1 MRLINPL
8 LIRGTFPPETPPCRK
23 GSAVIHF
30 FFFRFQHIISLIG
43 RQIEAAAEL
52 FTLHGNIFCVFGSLW
67 GLRGEKKEEMDLTP
81 LLTLSRMFFFLG
93 FFFFTSVGSG
103 GAIRSR
109 KPHQTPLTAHV
120 FLVKQKD

>member
-1 MRLINPL
+1 MQKGLCCNP
-8 LIRGTFPPETPPCRK
+8 
-23 GSAVIHF
+23 F
-30 FFFRFQHIISLIG
+30 FFFPFQHIISLIG

-52 FTLHGNIFCVFGSLW
+52 FTLHGNIFRVFGSLW
-67 GLRGEKKEEMDLTP
+67 GLRGEKKEEMDLTS
-81 LLTLSRMFFFLG
+81 LLTLSRMFFFAF

>member
-52 FTLHGNIFCVFGSLW
+52 FTLHGNIFRMFGSLW
-67 GLRGEKKEEMDLTP
+67 GLRGGKKEEMDLTP
-81 LLTLSRMFFFLG
+81 LLTLSRMFFFFSLVFFLPVLG
-93 FFFFTSVGSG
+93 AAVPLGTGSH
-103 GAIRSR
+103 IKRR
-109 KPHQTPLTAHV
+109 
-120 FLVKQKD
+120 